1 MFIGDLYRVFL
12 SGVFRLIFGRNWYIR
27 HKAYDEL
34 EGIHHL
40 LQDRLVYLYYVRRI
54 GNLVQ
59 IKPPVGVVLL
69 PSGDEFIFREI
80 YLDEV
85 YDKFYE
91 IQKDD
96 VVIDVG
102 AHVGLFTLKAAKSG
116 AKVVVAIEP
125 HPFNYRI
132 LLRNITSNRLRN
144 VIPINL
150 AVSNYSGKAMLY
162 ISKHAREHTLK
173 RELLDE
179 YRGCIEV
186 EVKTLDQLVDELKLS
201 KVNFIKIDAEGAE
214 LDILRGAEKTLKEN
228 NVFLAIAAYH
238 TPNEIYELS
247 KHLRKMGFTV
257 FSEKNMYV
265 YAFK

>member
-1 MFIGDLYRVFL
+1 M

-80 YLDEV
+80 YLDEA